1 MNKTVLWV
9 ALLINLNSALALPF
23 ELNLIIAYLPAFL
36 LFVQILQAG
45 IFQVNQSA
53 SVLREITFIGIKT
66 TGLTLQSL
74 YQQVKST

>member
-36 LFVQILQAG
+36 LFVQG
-45 IFQVNQSA
+45 FFKS
-53 SVLREITFIGIKT
+53 IKVH
-66 TGLTLQSL
+66 LC
-74 YQQVKST
+74 

>member
-36 LFVQILQAG
+36 LFVQILQAW

-53 SVLREITFIGIKT
+53 SVLKKK
-66 TGLTLQSL
+66 LLS
-74 YQQVKST
+74 

>member
-1 MNKTVLWV
+1 MNKTILWV

-53 SVLREITFIGIKT
+53 SVLKEITFVGIKT
-66 TGLTLQSL
+66 TGPTLQSL
-74 YQQVKST
+74 DQQVKSI

>member
-53 SVLREITFIGIKT
+53 SVLREISFVGIKT

>member
-53 SVLREITFIGIKT
+53 SVLREITFVGIKT